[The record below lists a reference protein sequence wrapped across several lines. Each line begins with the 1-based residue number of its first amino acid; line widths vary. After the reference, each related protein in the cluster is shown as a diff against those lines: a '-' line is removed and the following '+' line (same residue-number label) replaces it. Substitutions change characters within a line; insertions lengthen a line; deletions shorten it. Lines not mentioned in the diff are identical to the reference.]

1 MKKLLL
7 TAAVL
12 AIATAPASANTG
24 LYAGVGAGLTNAES
38 KYSDSLGAKVNQS
51 LSGFEGGI
59 FAGYRHMLNKTF
71 GLGVEAGFDFL
82 GSQDDTL
89 TDGVDSLSLEKKH
102 SWYVAVQPVVALS
115 ETTAA
120 FASVGYQRAKFDATV
135 NYSGITASADESF
148 NGLRLGVGVEH
159 DVASNIGVRLEANYV
174 NYGEKT
180 ETVGVDSYGF
190 NPSEASARVGIAY
203 KF

>member
-7 TAAVL
+7 TAAVMAL
-12 AIATAPASANTG
+12 VSSPAAASTG
-24 LYAGVGAGLTNAES
+24 LYAGVGAGITNAES
-38 KYSDSLGAKVNQS
+38 NYSDSLGAKVNQS
-51 LSGFEGGI
+51 LAGFEGGV

-82 GSQDDTL
+82 GSPEDTL
-89 TDGVDSLSLEKKH
+89 TDGVDSLSLEKKY
-102 SWYVAVQPVVALS
+102 SWYIAAQPVVALS

-159 DVASNIGVRLEANYV
+159 DVTKNIGLRLEANYV
-174 NYGEKT
+174 NYGEKS
-180 ETVGVDSYGF
+180 ETVGPDSYGF
-190 NPSEASARVGIAY
+190 NPSETSARVGVAY